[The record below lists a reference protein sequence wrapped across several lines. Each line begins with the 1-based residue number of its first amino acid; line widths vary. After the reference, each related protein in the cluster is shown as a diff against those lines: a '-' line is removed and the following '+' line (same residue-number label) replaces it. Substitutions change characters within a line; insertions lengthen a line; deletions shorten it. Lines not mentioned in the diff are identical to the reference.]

1 MKSQT
6 SGYRLKRRSAGRLAG
21 ALGLLLALCLVVVGA
36 LPVYAAPPQIPHAFY
51 GTVTVGD
58 PPVPVA
64 EGTAVEAYVGGV
76 KKTETTVDH
85 GEYSL
90 LVSGTA
96 GATVTFRVGS
106 ILANETAI
114 WQSGAVT
121 NLDLTVT
128 VTGYDL
134 TVDSTAGGSVTDPG
148 EGVFTY
154 VDGTVVDLLAV
165 PDAGYQFVN
174 WTGDTGAID
183 DVDAADTFITVN
195 GTYAITANFELIPP
209 PPAAQKLIGAD
220 DATPQGYGGAL
231 YQSIC
236 RFQAVATGTMTE
248 FKVKFYANGTVA
260 YAVYVDSSGSPGARL
275 AQQATPQN
283 VVEGWNTLAID
294 NVSITN
300 GDYYWL
306 AVYVATGAIG
316 YNTSGGTRKY
326 KAYASTFPDPFD
338 NTGFTNDSIPVFEA
352 GWGSTIAP
360 EKPANPTLDFTA
372 LIFRWNAS
380 AGATNYHLQV
390 NTKADFTG
398 TDMFNGEVGNVT
410 SREVTGLTG
419 GNTYY
424 YHVKA
429 GNAAGWS
436 GWCTCGSMRCE

>member
-1 MKSQT
+1 
-6 SGYRLKRRSAGRLAG
+6 
-21 ALGLLLALCLVVVGA
+21 
-36 LPVYAAPPQIPHAFY
+36 
-51 GTVTVGD
+51 
-58 PPVPVA
+58 
-64 EGTAVEAYVGGV
+64 
-76 KKTETTVDH
+76 
-85 GEYSL
+85 
-90 LVSGTA
+90 
-96 GATVTFRVGS
+96 
-106 ILANETAI
+106 
-114 WQSGAVT
+114 
-121 NLDLTVT
+121 